1 MVSSNITTSSCLSFS
16 FMQPIELDRMNYLVC
31 KTHVL
36 ASIKGNDLEGFINDD
51 KPCPTQFLSEL
62 IGESSK
68 SEVITRRPTENP
80 KYIVWKKTDKLLQ
93 T

>member
-1 MVSSNITTSSCLSFS
+1 
-16 FMQPIELDRMNYLVC
+16 MQPIKLDRMNYLVF
-31 KTHVL
+31 KTQVL
-36 ASIKGNDLEGFINDD
+36 ASIIRNDLEGFINDD

-80 KYIVWKKTDKLLQ
+80 EYIVRKKTDKLLQ
-93 T
+93 I

>member
-16 FMQPIELDRMNYLVC
+16 FMQPIELDRMNYLVF
-31 KTHVL
+31 KTQVL
-36 ASIKGNDLEGFINDD
+36 ASIIGNDLEGFINDD

-80 KYIVWKKTDKLLQ
+80 EYIVWKKTDKLLQ
-93 T
+93 I